1 MALRCI
7 RRTREKEVGMP
18 LYETVFLVRQDVSGQ
33 AVDELVEQYSAVI
46 AGNGGSVGRTENWG
60 LKTLSYRIN
69 KNRKAHFALM
79 DIDAPAP
86 AVQEMERQMRI
97 NEDILRT
104 LIVKVEAHEEGPSV
118 MKQKRD
124 RDDRRRRERGERD
137 GDGDRPR
144 EREERPRE
152 RGEGRPE
159 RGEGRPERREREYS

>member
-1 MALRCI
+1 
-7 RRTREKEVGMP
+7 MP

-33 AVDELVEQYSAVI
+33 AVDELVEQYKTVLTE
-46 AGNGGSVGRTENWG
+46 GGGAVGRTENWG

-86 AVQEMERQMRI
+86 AVQEMERQMRL
-97 NEDILRT
+97 NEDVLRT
-104 LIVKVEAHEEGPSV
+104 LTVKVDAHEDGPSV

-137 GDGDRPR
+137 DGDGFRGDRD
-144 EREERPRE
+144 RE
-152 RGEGRPE
+152 RGDRDGERRDRD
-159 RGEGRPERREREYS
+159 RGERDGERRQREFS